1 MPWFNNNWRRMDDLI
16 SDTELMRQMRHG
28 DKNAFTALYRRHH
41 AALYRYAVL
50 RCGSNAI
57 AADVVQDVFMGLMI
71 DQYHYDALKGHLRY
85 FLFGVARNVAMK
97 HDSALQKTA
106 SATTEFEDDEDPLSQ
121 VICEDAAPLERL
133 MRDQMAE
140 DLRQAIASLATHYR
154 DVLILYEMHEMS
166 YLEIAEICQINV
178 GTVRSRL
185 SRARQ
190 ALAERLSQYRN
201 ECTVDAQRA

>member
-1 MPWFNNNWRRMDDLI
+1 MDDLI
-16 SDTELMRQMRHG
+16 SDTELMRQMRNG
-28 DKNAFTALYRRHH
+28 DKNAFAVLYRRHH

-50 RCGSNAI
+50 RCGASAI
-57 AADVVQDVFMGLMI
+57 AADVVQDVFIGLMT
-71 DQYHYDALKGHLRY
+71 DQYKYDALKGQLHY

-106 SATTEFEDDEDPLSQ
+106 SALTEFEDDEDQDTLSE

-140 DLRQAIASLATHYR
+140 DLRQAIASLAPHYR
-154 DVLILYEMHEMS
+154 DVLILYELHEMS
-166 YLEIAEICQINV
+166 YLEIADICQINV

-190 ALAERLSQYRN
+190 ALAERLSQYRSGYA
-201 ECTVDAQRA
+201 VDAQRA

>member
-1 MPWFNNNWRRMDDLI
+1 MDDLI
-16 SDTELMRQMRHG
+16 SDTELMRLMRNG
-28 DKNAFTALYRRHH
+28 DKQAFTALYRRHH

-50 RCGSNAI
+50 RCGSTAI
-57 AADVVQDVFMGLMI
+57 AADVVQDVFMGLMT
-71 DQYHYDALKGHLRY
+71 DLYKYDALKGQLRY

-97 HDSALQKTA
+97 HDNALQKTA
-106 SATTEFEDDEDPLSQ
+106 SAMNEFEDDEDQ
-121 VICEDAAPLERL
+121 QNEVICENAAPLERL

-166 YLEIAEICQINV
+166 YLEIADICQINI

-185 SRARQ
+185 SRARL
-190 ALAERLSQYRN
+190 ALAERLSQYRSGWS
-201 ECTVDAQRA
+201 VDVQRA

>member
-1 MPWFNNNWRRMDDLI
+1 MDDLI
-16 SDTELMRQMRHG
+16 SDTELIRQMRHG

-57 AADVVQDVFMGLMI
+57 AADVVQDVFIGLMT
-71 DQYHYDALKGHLRY
+71 DQYKYDALKGQLRY

-106 SATTEFEDDEDPLSQ
+106 SAMNEFEDDEDQLSD

-140 DLRQAIASLATHYR
+140 DLRLAIASLATYYR

-166 YLEIAEICQINV
+166 YLEIADICQINV

-190 ALAERLSQYRN
+190 ALAERLSQYRS
-201 ECTVDAQRA
+201 ECTVNAQRA